1 MKIRK
6 FDRLLMNQ
14 GKIRIIWLI
23 LLLIALIL
31 AGEFIIVDP
40 LGLLLEKTRLGMV
53 SGDFAS
59 DWNSALGDSIKRMI
73 RMILVV
79 GFTIILLKKY
89 SKSSLNEI
97 GSGVN
102 LKALIYFV
110 TGIGLGF
117 LIQVVSILLMSALG
131 YYSITGFAWE
141 YDEYYQAGPAWLHS
155 ICYSME
161 TGVMEEF
168 LFRGFLLYIFMV
180 RYNVRV
186 GIISS
191 STVFALLHFTGFDN
205 VFPWWAS
212 IISSLLAG
220 LVFAQAF
227 LCVKNIWLP
236 VGLHFA
242 IHLASRILGSV
253 GLEPGNAMVLV
264 TEVDGPILLINTKA
278 GGAGFFELLGY
289 SVVSLILWFIAKR
302 LKCKSNLK
310 S

>member
-1 MKIRK
+1 MKIPK
-6 FDRLLMNQ
+6 FNRYLMFQ

-23 LLLIALIL
+23 LLLIALIV

-40 LGLLLEKTRLGMV
+40 LGILLEKAGFGMV

-59 DWNSALGDSIKRMI
+59 DWNSAIGDSLKRII
-73 RMILVV
+73 RMTLVII
-79 GFTIILLKKY
+79 FIIILLKTY

-97 GSGVN
+97 GSNVN
-102 LKALIYFV
+102 IKALIYFV
-110 TGIGLGF
+110 SGIGLGF
-117 LIQVVSILLMSALG
+117 IIEILSILLMSAWG

-141 YDEYYQAGPAWLHS
+141 YDQYYQAGPVWLHS
-155 ICYSME
+155 VCYSME

-168 LFRGFLLYIFMV
+168 IFRGFLLYIFTV

-191 STVFALLHFTGFDN
+191 SAVFALLHFSGINT

-212 IISSLLAG
+212 IISSLLAS
-220 LVFAQAF
+220 LVFAQAY
-227 LCVKNIWLP
+227 LSVKNIWLP
-236 VGLHFA
+236 VGIHFA

-264 TEVDGPILLINTKA
+264 TEVDGPILLINTRA
-278 GGAGFFELLGY
+278 GGAGFFELVGY
-289 SVVSLILWFIAKR
+289 GIVSVILWFVAKR
-302 LKCKSNLK
+302 VKFKSNTK
-310 S
+310 F

>member
-1 MKIRK
+1 MKTRK
-6 FDRLLMNQ
+6 FDKLFMSQ
-14 GKIRIIWLI
+14 GKIRIIWLV

-40 LGLLLEKTRLGMV
+40 LGILLQRTGLEMV
-53 SGDFAS
+53 SGDFAF

-79 GFTIILLKKY
+79 IFTIILLKKY

-97 GSGVN
+97 GSCINMKTLV
-102 LKALIYFV
+102 YFV
-110 TGIGLGF
+110 SGICLGF
-117 LIQVVSILLMSALG
+117 LIQTISILLMSAWG

-141 YDEYYQAGPAWLHS
+141 HDQYYQAGPVWLHS
-155 ICYSME
+155 VCYSME
-161 TGVMEEF
+161 TGMIEEF
-168 LFRGFLLYIFMV
+168 IFRGFLLYIFMV

-191 STVFALLHFTGFDN
+191 STVFALLHFSGIDN
-205 VFPWWAS
+205 LFPWWAS
-212 IISSLLAG
+212 IISSFLAG

-227 LCVKNIWLP
+227 LCVQNIWLP

-242 IHLASRILGSV
+242 IHLASRILGSI
-253 GLEPGNAMVLV
+253 GLEPGNAIVLV

-278 GGAGFFELLGY
+278 GGAGLFELVGY
-289 SVVSLILWFIAKR
+289 GVVSLILWFIAKR
-302 LKCKSNLK
+302 LKFRSNTKS
-310 S
+310 